1 MLLLSRNSK
10 IQNLINKLIQ
20 YKSPVLCKT
29 QQNLFKNY
37 ASWNTVSC
45 TRTARKLPLKVNKG
59 KGKLLLSKNVKI
71 EYLRNKL
78 MKYKSPVLWKMQPN
92 LLQNCANWNT
102 RKEKVLKPNSV

>member
-1 MLLLSRNSK
+1 MCL
-10 IQNLINKLIQ
+10 
-20 YKSPVLCKT
+20 
-29 QQNLFKNY
+29 
-37 ASWNTVSC
+37 C

-102 RKEKVLKPNSV
+102 RKEKVLKPNSVWRIVVLCKNCKKTLFISK